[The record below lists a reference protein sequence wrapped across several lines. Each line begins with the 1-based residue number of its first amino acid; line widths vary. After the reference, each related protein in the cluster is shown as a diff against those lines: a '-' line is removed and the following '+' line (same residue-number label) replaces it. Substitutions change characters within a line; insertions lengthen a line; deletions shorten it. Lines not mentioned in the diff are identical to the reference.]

1 MLHPLL
7 PLAILGFIQ
16 KLTFVRD
23 ISIAPVEMKDQEEI
37 LIMMDYPDGA
47 MIVRKRRKEFNKK

>member
-1 MLHPLL
+1 M
-7 PLAILGFIQ
+7 
-16 KLTFVRD
+16 KLTFLRD

-37 LIMMDYPDGA
+37 LTMMDYPDGA